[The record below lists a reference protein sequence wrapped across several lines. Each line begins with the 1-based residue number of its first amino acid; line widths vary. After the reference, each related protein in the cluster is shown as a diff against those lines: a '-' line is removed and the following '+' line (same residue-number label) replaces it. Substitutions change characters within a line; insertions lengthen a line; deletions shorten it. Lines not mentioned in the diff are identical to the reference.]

1 MRTILDLWQPAGRAD
16 SLLVLLP
23 PAKASLE
30 DMIIQ
35 GMVEAV
41 RQRALPL
48 DIVLA
53 EVDYQ
58 QVMAGTVAESLH
70 ATVLEPALKAGYT
83 RIWLA
88 GISLGAFNALHY
100 AAVHSRHLTGIKL
113 LAPYPG
119 TGDILQE
126 IKTAGGPAAWASR
139 PDCSLRDERIWWH
152 WLCRTALRMDTDC
165 PVWLGLSEQDRF
177 LAGQNLLAS
186 LLPPQRVHRMP
197 GEHSWPVWQAL
208 WRHWLDHGPLQG
220 HRSAPKGPP

>member
-1 MRTILDLWQPAGRAD
+1 MHTILDRYQPEGRTN

-30 DMIIQ
+30 DMIDQ
-35 GMVEAV
+35 GMVAAV
-41 RQRALPL
+41 RQRGLPL

-53 EVDYQ
+53 EVGYQ

-70 ATVLEPALKAGYT
+70 EAVMVQALQAGY
-83 RIWLA
+83 RSIWLA

-100 AAVHSRHLTGIKL
+100 AAVYSRHLAGIKL

-126 IKTAGGPAAWASR
+126 IKSAGGPTAWAAQ

-152 WLCRTALRMDTDC
+152 WLCCEASHTDTGC
-165 PVWLGLSEQDRF
+165 PVWVGLSEQDRF

-186 LLPPQRVHRMP
+186 LLPPQRVHRMA

-208 WRHWLDHGPLQG
+208 WQHWLDHGPLQAQPP
-220 HRSAPKGPP
+220 SLKGLA